1 MSGTLLATAFLFG
14 AMLGSLANVLIHRVP
29 RGQSIVAPPSYCPAC
44 GGRITAPDNIPILS
58 FLLLGGRCRRCRAR
72 IPPRYLVAEAAMGLV
87 AAALVARF
95 GITFAAFRFGMLAFL
110 LLVAAWTDL
119 EHRTVPNAVTYPG
132 TVLGLVCSTVV
143 GDGVSAVVGALAAA
157 AVFLAV
163 AVISRGGVG
172 GGDVKLAIAVAAWVG
187 LDKIIWFALATA
199 VGGGLVAAACYLL
212 ARPSARAEVRTNL
225 TLAALGGELP
235 QIPTQRTGHVSV
247 PYALAIAAGAAVALL
262 VAS

>member
-72 IPPRYLVAEAAMGLV
+72 IPPGYLVAEAAMGLV

-119 EHRTVPNAVTYPG
+119 EHRTIPNAVTYPG

-172 GGDVKLAIAVAAWVG
+172 GGDVKLAAAIGAFLGGPAAFVALFLAVSFGAGAGIV
-187 LDKIIWFALATA
+187 LI
-199 VGGGLVAAACYLL
+199 
-212 ARPSARAEVRTNL
+212 
-225 TLAALGGELP
+225 ALGLRTRR
-235 QIPTQRTGHVSV
+235 QTIPFG
-247 PYALAIAAGAAVALL
+247 PALAAGALAAVF
-262 VAS
+262 ASNDLARIAHL

>member
-1 MSGTLLATAFLFG
+1 
-14 AMLGSLANVLIHRVP
+14 
-29 RGQSIVAPPSYCPAC
+29 
-44 GGRITAPDNIPILS
+44 
-58 FLLLGGRCRRCRAR
+58 
-72 IPPRYLVAEAAMGLV
+72 MGLV

-119 EHRTVPNAVTYPG
+119 EHRTIPNAVTYPG

-172 GGDVKLAIAVAAWVG
+172 GGDVKLAATIGAFLGGPAAFVALFLAVSFGAGAGIV
-187 LDKIIWFALATA
+187 LI
-199 VGGGLVAAACYLL
+199 
-212 ARPSARAEVRTNL
+212 
-225 TLAALGGELP
+225 ALGLRTRR
-235 QIPTQRTGHVSV
+235 QTIPFG
-247 PYALAIAAGAAVALL
+247 PALAAGALAAVF
-262 VAS
+262 ASNDLARIAHL

>member
-1 MSGTLLATAFLFG
+1 MSGALLATAFLFG

-119 EHRTVPNAVTYPG
+119 EQRTIPNAVTYPG

-172 GGDVKLAIAVAAWVG
+172 GGDVKLAATIGAFLGGPAAFVALFLAVSFGAGAGIV
-187 LDKIIWFALATA
+187 LI
-199 VGGGLVAAACYLL
+199 
-212 ARPSARAEVRTNL
+212 
-225 TLAALGGELP
+225 ALGLRTRR
-235 QIPTQRTGHVSV
+235 QTIPFG
-247 PYALAIAAGAAVALL
+247 PALAAGALAAVF
-262 VAS
+262 ASNDLARIAHL

>member
-1 MSGTLLATAFLFG
+1 MATAFLFG

-58 FLLLGGRCRRCRAR
+58 FLLL
-72 IPPRYLVAEAAMGLV
+72 
-87 AAALVARF
+87 
-95 GITFAAFRFGMLAFL
+95 
-110 LLVAAWTDL
+110 VAAWTDL
-119 EHRTVPNAVTYPG
+119 EHRTIPNAVTYPG

-172 GGDVKLAIAVAAWVG
+172 GGDVKLAAAIGAFLGGPAAFVALFLAVSFGAGAGIV
-187 LDKIIWFALATA
+187 LI
-199 VGGGLVAAACYLL
+199 
-212 ARPSARAEVRTNL
+212 
-225 TLAALGGELP
+225 ALGLRTRR
-235 QIPTQRTGHVSV
+235 QTIPFG
-247 PYALAIAAGAAVALL
+247 PALAAGALAAVF
-262 VAS
+262 ASNDLARIAHL